1 MKKILLSIVL
11 LGLLSVGHAQTTPTN
26 KKPAAK
32 SSVKATKSPA
42 RKSIVVLNSTSTNN
56 AYTLSSIG
64 RLPVADTTI
73 NFMNQRAAGAN
84 ISLGTSPIPGMP
96 KGTYGF
102 ANGKILFRNTTAT
115 TSGSSYGSGGVGTGT
130 SIHGAGTSES
140 TIGVNGKSPDAG
152 PWIWGDRRPVY
163 TSPRAD
169 STRGQ

>member
-32 SSVKATKSPA
+32 SSVKATKPA
-42 RKSIVVLNSTSTNN
+42 KKSIVVLNSTSTNN
-56 AYTLSSIG
+56 AYTPSSTG
-64 RLPVADTTI
+64 RLQLADTTI
-73 NFMNQRAAGAN
+73 SFMNQRAAGAN
-84 ISLGTSPIPGMP
+84 ISLGTSPILGMP

-163 TSPRAD
+163 ISPRAD